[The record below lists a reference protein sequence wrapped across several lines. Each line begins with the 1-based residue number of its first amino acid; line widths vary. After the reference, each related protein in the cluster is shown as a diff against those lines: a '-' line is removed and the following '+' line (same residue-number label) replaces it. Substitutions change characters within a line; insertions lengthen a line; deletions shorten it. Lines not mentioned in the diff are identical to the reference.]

1 MYISMKGIIK
11 MSLNKKQY
19 IDYIE
24 KNGKMEHPVLFNL
37 LHEGQITLMYSIKQG
52 DVYLPNYA
60 KLENITDDDVY
71 ELIPTEELRNLV
83 IAIMY
88 EKKEKEK
95 IKKSDFFVPI
105 DILNREL
112 LKMVN
117 EKYVLKDIHYS
128 ILIDEAYKN
137 RKFTYFEIIVLRA
150 VYNIYRKNIRTF
162 TTNDVYYQIFQ
173 CYGKNISIKNTVKK
187 IINSSLMYLNMIEI
201 DVNAYDSFINKGK
214 LLNLEKTQLNN
225 ENNTYILLDEPIL
238 YNFACNCKNYMIDIN
253 NYYLFT
259 LGKRNLKNLTI
270 YTKLLD
276 FIIAVGRSRNKVLA
290 IKFSTIFDDC
300 DLIFNNGTNRK
311 KKIKLIKDYLEYF
324 IQNKLIIHYV
334 IEFDSE
340 NKYDKITVYD
350 YNFRSKK
357 KKNAVLKAVKESEP
371 TLKKVYEKKEIVDY
385 SYDYFVKNNN
395 VDEIPF

>member
-1 MYISMKGIIK
+1 MKGRIK

-19 IDYIE
+19 IEYIE
-24 KNGKMEHPVLFNL
+24 KNGKMEHPILFNL
-37 LHEGQITLMYSIKQG
+37 LHEGQITKFYSFKHG
-52 DVYLPNYA
+52 DEHLLDFKKLDNVTDTDVYDLVPS
-60 KLENITDDDVY
+60 
-71 ELIPTEELRNLV
+71 EELRNLV

-88 EKKEKEK
+88 DKKEKEK
-95 IKKSDFFVPI
+95 LKKGDFFVPV

-117 EKYVLKDIHYS
+117 EKYVLKDIQYS
-128 ILIDEAYKN
+128 IVVDEAYKN
-137 RKFTYFEIIVLRA
+137 RKFTYFEIIILRA
-150 VYNIYRKNIRTF
+150 VYNLYRKNIRTF
-162 TTNDVYYQIFQ
+162 TTNDVYYQCFQ

-187 IINSSLMYLNMIEI
+187 TINSSLKYLNMIGI
-201 DVNAYDSFINKGK
+201 DINAYDSFISKGK
-214 LLNLEKTQLNN
+214 LLNFEKIQSNN
-225 ENNTYILLDEPIL
+225 ENNTYVLLNEPIL
-238 YNFACNCKNYMIDIN
+238 YNFACNYKHYMVDIN
-253 NYYLFT
+253 NNYLFT

-276 FIIAVGRSRNKVLA
+276 FIIAVGRSKNKVLE
-290 IKFSTIFDDC
+290 IKFSTIFDQC

-311 KKIKLIKDYLEYF
+311 KKVKLIKDYLEYF

-357 KKNAVLKAVKESEP
+357 KKNTFLKAVKESEP
-371 TLKKVYEKKEIVDY
+371 TLKKVYEEKQVLES
-385 SYDYFVKNNN
+385 SYDFFIKNNDIN
-395 VDEIPF
+395 EISF

>member
-1 MYISMKGIIK
+1 MYLSMKGRIK

-19 IDYIE
+19 IEYIE
-24 KNGKMEHPVLFNL
+24 KNGKMEHPILFNL
-37 LHEGQITLMYSIKQG
+37 LHEGQITNMYSFKHG
-52 DVYLPNYA
+52 DEHLLDFKKLDNVTDTDVYDL
-60 KLENITDDDVY
+60 V
-71 ELIPTEELRNLV
+71 PTEELRNLV

-95 IKKSDFFVPI
+95 FKKSDLFVPV

-117 EKYVLKDIHYS
+117 EKYVLKDIQYS
-128 ILIDEAYKN
+128 IVIDEAYKN
-137 RKFTYFEIIVLRA
+137 KKFTYFEIIILRA
-150 VYNIYRKNIRTF
+150 VYNLYRKNIRTF
-162 TTNDVYYQIFQ
+162 TTNDVYYQCFQ

-187 IINSSLMYLNMIEI
+187 TINSSLIYLNMIEI
-201 DVNAYDSFINKGK
+201 DINAYDSFISKGK
-214 LLNLEKTQLNN
+214 LLSFEKIQSNN
-225 ENNTYILLDEPIL
+225 ENNTYVLLNEPIL
-238 YNFACNCKNYMIDIN
+238 YNFACNNKHYMIDIN
-253 NYYLFT
+253 NNYLFT

-276 FIIAVGRSRNKVLA
+276 FIIAVGRSRNKVLE
-290 IKFSTIFDDC
+290 IKFSTIFDEC

-357 KKNAVLKAVKESEP
+357 KKNTFLKAVKESEP
-371 TLKKVYEKKEIVDY
+371 TLKKVYEEKQVLES
-385 SYDYFVKNNN
+385 SYDFFIKNNN
-395 VDEIPF
+395 INEISF

>member
-1 MYISMKGIIK
+1 

-19 IDYIE
+19 IEYIE
-24 KNGKMEHPVLFNL
+24 KNGKMEHPILFNL
-37 LHEGQITLMYSIKQG
+37 LHEGQITNMYSFKHG
-52 DVYLPNYA
+52 DEHLLDFKKLDNVTDTDVYDL
-60 KLENITDDDVY
+60 V
-71 ELIPTEELRNLV
+71 PTEELRNLV

-95 IKKSDFFVPI
+95 FKKSDLFVPV

-117 EKYVLKDIHYS
+117 EKYVLKDIQYS
-128 ILIDEAYKN
+128 IVIDEAYKN
-137 RKFTYFEIIVLRA
+137 KKFTYFEIIILRA
-150 VYNIYRKNIRTF
+150 VYNLYRKNIRTF
-162 TTNDVYYQIFQ
+162 TTNDVYYQCFQ

-187 IINSSLMYLNMIEI
+187 TINSSLIYLNMIEI
-201 DVNAYDSFINKGK
+201 DINAYDSFISKGK
-214 LLNLEKTQLNN
+214 LLSFEKIQSNN
-225 ENNTYILLDEPIL
+225 ENNTYVLLNEPIL
-238 YNFACNCKNYMIDIN
+238 YNFACNNKHYMIDIN
-253 NYYLFT
+253 NNYLFT

-276 FIIAVGRSRNKVLA
+276 FIIAVGRSRNKVLE
-290 IKFSTIFDDC
+290 IKFSTIFDEC

-357 KKNAVLKAVKESEP
+357 KKNTFLKAVKESEP
-371 TLKKVYEKKEIVDY
+371 TLKKVYEEKQVLES
-385 SYDYFVKNNN
+385 SYDFFIKNNN
-395 VDEIPF
+395 INEISF